1 MFQFEFMRYAFLAST
16 FIAITCGVVG
26 IYVVS
31 RNFSFLAHTLSEI
44 GFAGAAFAVFM
55 GIAPLWGMLLFTLL
69 GSVSV
74 GELTTRSDQKESS
87 ISAISALFIG
97 LGVLFLAISGSNSR
111 YATNILFGSIIG
123 VDHTGVV
130 QLVALSIIV
139 LLLIF
144 LVQRPLNFDSFDHI
158 GAQAHGIKSGVV
170 GVIFLVA
177 LAMSVSIGSQIV
189 GSLLVFILLT
199 LPASTAKY
207 LGRTIGSMMI
217 WSIIIALVGVWVGL
231 YLGFLTNWP
240 VTFFIAIIE
249 VTIYLGTY
257 FFNLFRNSFN

>member
-26 IYVVS
+26 VYVVA

-44 GFAGAAFAVFM
+44 GFAGAAFAVFLN
-55 GIAPLWGMLLFTLL
+55 IAPLWGMLLFTLL
-69 GSVSV
+69 GSIGV
-74 GELTTRSDQKESS
+74 GELSMHSDQKESS

-123 VDHTGVV
+123 VDRQGVI
-130 QLVALSIIV
+130 QLVILSIIV
-139 LLLIF
+139 LVLIF
-144 LVQRPLNFDSFDHI
+144 VVQRQLNFDSFDHV
-158 GAQAHGIKSGVV
+158 GAISHGIKTGLV

-199 LPASTAKY
+199 LPSSTARYIGK
-207 LGRTIGSMMI
+207 TIPAMI
-217 WSIIIALVGVWVGL
+217 FWSVVIALFGVWVGL
-231 YLGFLTNWP
+231 YLGFITNWP
-240 VTFFIAIIE
+240 VTFFIAVIE
-249 VTIYLGTY
+249 VVIYLTAY
-257 FFNLFRNSFN
+257 FIHLVKHKL

>member
-1 MFQFEFMRYAFLAST
+1 MFQLDFMRYAFLAST

-26 IYVVS
+26 VYVVA

-55 GIAPLWGMLLFTLL
+55 GISPLWGMLLFTLL
-69 GSVSV
+69 GSVGV
-74 GELTTRSDQKESS
+74 GELTMHSDQKESS

-97 LGVLFLAISGSNSR
+97 LGVLFLAISNSNSR

-123 VDHTGVV
+123 VDRTGVV

-139 LLLIF
+139 LLMVF
-144 LVQRPLNFDSFDHI
+144 FVQRPLNFDSFDHI
-158 GAQAHGIKSGVV
+158 GARAHGVKSGWV
-170 GVIFLVA
+170 GIVFLVA

-199 LPASTAKY
+199 LPASTARY
-207 LGRTIGSMMI
+207 LGKTVAAMI
-217 WSIIIALVGVWVGL
+217 TWSVIIALVGVWAGL
-231 YLGFLTNWP
+231 YLGYLTNWP

-249 VTIYLGTY
+249 VTIYLVTY
-257 FFNLFRNSFN
+257 FIGMFKN

>member
-26 IYVVS
+26 VYVVA
-31 RNFSFLAHTLSEI
+31 RKFSFLAHTLSEI
-44 GFAGAAFAVFM
+44 GFAGAAFAVFI
-55 GIAPLWGMLLFTLL
+55 GIAPLL
-69 GSVSV
+69 GSIGV
-74 GELTTRSDQKESS
+74 GELSLHSDQKESA

-123 VDHTGVV
+123 VDRQGVI
-130 QLVALSIIV
+130 QLVILSIVV
-139 LLLIF
+139 LLLII
-144 LVQRPLNFDSFDHI
+144 LVQKQLNFDSFDHI
-158 GAQAHGIKSGVV
+158 GALSHGIKTGLI

-199 LPASTAKY
+199 LPSSTARY
-207 LGRTIGSMMI
+207 LGRTIPAMI
-217 WSIIIALVGVWVGL
+217 VWSVLIALLGVWAGL
-231 YLGFLTNWP
+231 YLGFITNWP
-240 VTFFIAIIE
+240 VTFFISLIE
-249 VTIYLGTY
+249 VAIYLVAY
-257 FFNLFRNSFN
+257 FVHVIRHKL